1 MQLGLPFVTISFLKD
16 MDEILLGD
24 LIVIFFFFF
33 FFFLLALLLWFI
45 FILILNL
52 DDPWERLV
60 ISRMTRV

>member
-24 LIVIFFFFF
+24 LIVIFFF